1 MFPIA
6 IIAGVIGA
14 VVSGGQGASW
24 LSKRIDSTNGA
35 ASVGGKGE
43 AQPQADAKAAPF
55 AAALAAQVAGQSMP
69 ASPAAAPV
77 SSSMPLSQYGTD
89 YDALARMKAGF
100 VAYNHIG
107 EHHGNHTKQPSEVGD
122 GGSVTRA

>member
-14 VVSGGQGASW
+14 VVSGAQGASW
-24 LSKRIDSTNGA
+24 LSKQVDSTNGA

-43 AQPQADAKAAPF
+43 AQPQTDAKAAPF
-55 AAALAAQVAGQSMP
+55 AAALAGQVAGQSVP
-69 ASPAAAPV
+69 ASPAVAPV
-77 SSSMPLSQYGTD
+77 SSSMLPSQYGTD

-107 EHHGNHTKQPSEVGD
+107 EHRGNHTKQPPEVGD
-122 GGSVTRA
+122 AGPIMRS